1 MTLNPEDLRT
11 GLPAYLTA
19 ADQAAL
25 SKGLRD
31 FMQSQRLHGFY
42 YATRDPE
49 PLQGDVW
56 GRIDVFNFETGERKH
71 VRAMLVSNSCDISA
85 GNVRYLQPRLTVA
98 TVVPL
103 AAYEQLLL
111 TNGLTQQRVADH
123 LQQVRA
129 QMVTQLFYLPPGA
142 ALQTEHVALLQDLH
156 SLPVEAMVAQPSK
169 PRLASLSQFG
179 FYLLLFKLS
188 VHFCRFLEGVD
199 RGQEG
204 LQAVR

>member
-25 SKGLRD
+25 AKGLRD

-42 YATRDPE
+42 HATRDPE

-56 GRIDVFNFETGERKH
+56 GRIDVFNFETGERKR
-71 VRAMLVSNSCDISA
+71 VRAMLVSNSCDMSA
-85 GNVRYLQPRLTVA
+85 GNVRYLPPKLTVA

-123 LQQVRA
+123 LQHVRS
-129 QMVTQLFYLPPGA
+129 QTVTQLFYLPPGGA
-142 ALQTEHVALLQDLH
+142 MQTEHVALLQDLH
-156 SLPVEAMVAQPSK
+156 SLPVEAMAAQPPK
-169 PRLASLSQFG
+169 PRLTSLSQFA

-204 LQAVR
+204 L

>member
-1 MTLNPEDLRT
+1 MTFNPEDLRT

-19 ADQAAL
+19 ADQVAL
-25 SKGLRD
+25 TKGLRD
-31 FMQSQRLHGFY
+31 FMQSQRLSGFY

-56 GRIDVFNFETGERKH
+56 GRVDVFKFETGERKR
-71 VRAMLVSNSCDISA
+71 VRAMVVSNSCDISA
-85 GNVRYLQPRLTVA
+85 GNARYLPPRLTVA

-103 AAYEQLLL
+103 ASYEQLLL
-111 TNGLTQQRVADH
+111 TNGLTRQRVSDH

-129 QMVTQLFYLPPGA
+129 QMVTQLFYLPPGGA
-142 ALQTEHVALLQDLH
+142 MQTEHVALLQDLH
-156 SLPVEAMVAQPSK
+156 SLPLEAMAAQPPK
-169 PRLASLSQFG
+169 PRLASLSQFA

-204 LQAVR
+204 LQTAR

>member
-1 MTLNPEDLRT
+1 MTFDAEDLRT
-11 GLPAYLTA
+11 GLPAYLTT

-25 SKGLRD
+25 TKGLRD
-31 FMQSQRLHGFY
+31 FTQSQRLHGFY

-56 GRIDVFNFETGERKH
+56 GRIDVFNFETGERKR

-85 GNVRYLQPRLTVA
+85 GNSRYLSPRLTVA

-103 AAYEQLLL
+103 AAYEQLLV

-123 LQQVRA
+123 LEQVRA

-142 ALQTEHVALLQDLH
+142 EMQTEHVALLQDLH
-156 SLPVEAMVAQPSK
+156 SLPVEAMAAQPSK
-169 PRLASLSQFG
+169 PRLASLSQFA

-204 LQAVR
+204 LQAGR